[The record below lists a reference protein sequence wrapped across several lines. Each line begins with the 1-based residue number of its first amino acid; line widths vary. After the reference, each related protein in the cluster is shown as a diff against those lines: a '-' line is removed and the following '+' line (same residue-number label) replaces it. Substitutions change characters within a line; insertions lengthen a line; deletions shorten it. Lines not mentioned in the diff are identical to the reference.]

1 MIVGRLASNKIG
13 YRRLFAVFAL
23 FGFIMLAPACKDET
37 AEPQHKCPTA
47 KNLTISV
54 IKENCKNLDV
64 QNSVLK
70 GTIIESQDVKNYT
83 YLNLKDSTGQIW
95 AAIPTTQVETGKEIE
110 ISNIIVMQDFQSK
123 TLNKTFDI
131 ILFAVPSGGSR
142 VCSVPP
148 GGMSPGM
155 EMPPGNMP
163 PGTEM
168 SPGMMSEMP
177 PGMMPG
183 GMPHGSKPAEGMGTV
198 QPKTISQEIKVSKAT
213 GEDAYAIEEI
223 YAKKKELAQKPVRV
237 RAKVVKFLPEIMGKN
252 WIHIQDG
259 TGSAE
264 NNNYDITVSTLETAA
279 VGDEVI
285 VNGTLGADKD
295 FGFGCAFA
303 LIIEDATI
311 KKVK

>member
-1 MIVGRLASNKIG
+1 MIVGRLASNKIERLANS
-13 YRRLFAVFAL
+13 YMRLFAVFAL

-37 AEPQHKCPTA
+37 TEPQHKLPIA
-47 KNLTISV
+47 KKVTIAD
-54 IKENCKNLDV
+54 IKGNSKNLDN

-70 GTIIESQDVKNYT
+70 GTVIESQDVKNYT

-95 AAIPTTQVETGKEIE
+95 AAIPKTQVETGKEIE
-110 ISNIIVMQDFQSK
+110 IANIIVMQDFQSK

-131 ILFAVPSGGSR
+131 ILFAEPSGGSR
-142 VCSVPP
+142 VCSMPP
-148 GGMSPGM
+148 GGM
-155 EMPPGNMP
+155 PPGDMP

-168 SPGMMSEMP
+168 PPGMMSEMP

-183 GMPHGSKPAEGMGTV
+183 GMPHGSKPAEGMGAV
-198 QPKTISQEIKVSKAT
+198 QPKTISHDIKVSKAT

-223 YAKKKELAQKPVRV
+223 YAKNKDLAQKLVRV

-259 TGSAE
+259 TGSAD

-285 VNGTLGADKD
+285 VNGTLGVDKD

>member
-1 MIVGRLASNKIG
+1 MIVGRLASNKIE
-13 YRRLFAVFAL
+13 RLANSYMRIFAVFAL

-37 AEPQHKCPTA
+37 TEPQHKLPIA
-47 KNLTISV
+47 KKVTIAD
-54 IKENCKNLDV
+54 IKGNSKNLDN

-70 GTIIESQDVKNYT
+70 GTVIESQDVKNYT

-95 AAIPTTQVETGKEIE
+95 AAIPKTQVETGKEIE

-142 VCSVPP
+142 VCSMPQ
-148 GGMSPGM
+148 GG
-155 EMPPGNMP
+155 MP

-168 SPGMMSEMP
+168 PPGDMPPGTEMP

-183 GMPHGSKPAEGMGTV
+183 GMPRGSMPAEGMGAV

-223 YAKKKELAQKPVRV
+223 YAKKKDLAQKPVRV
-237 RAKVVKFLPEIMGKN
+237 RAKVVKFLPAIMGKN

-264 NNNYDITVSTLETAA
+264 NNNYDITVSALETAA

-285 VNGTLGADKD
+285 VNGTLGVDKD

-303 LIIEDATI
+303 LIIEDAAI

>member
-1 MIVGRLASNKIG
+1 MIVGRLDSNKIG
-13 YRRLFAVFAL
+13 YMRFFAVFAL
-23 FGFIMLAPACKDET
+23 FGFIILAPACKDET
-37 AEPQHKCPTA
+37 TEPQHKCPTA
-47 KNLTISV
+47 KNITIAD
-54 IKENCKNLDV
+54 IKGNSKNLDV
-64 QNSVLK
+64 QNCVLK
-70 GTIIESQDVKNYT
+70 GTVIESQDVKNYT

-95 AAIPTTQVETGKEIE
+95 AAIPKTQVETGKEIE
-110 ISNIIVMQDFQSK
+110 ISNIIVMQDFESK

-131 ILFAVPSGGSR
+131 ILFAVTGGGR
-142 VCSVPP
+142 VCSMPP
-148 GGMSPGM
+148 GGMPPGM
-155 EMPPGNMP
+155 EMP
-163 PGTEM
+163 
-168 SPGMMSEMP
+168 PGMMSEMP
-177 PGMMPG
+177 PGDMPPGTEMPPGMMPS
-183 GMPHGSKPAEGMGTV
+183 GMPHGSMPAEGMGAV
-198 QPKTISQEIKVSKAT
+198 QPKTISQDIKVSKAT

-223 YAKKKELAQKPVRV
+223 YAKKKDLAQKPVGV

-285 VNGTLGADKD
+285 VNGTLGVDKD

>member
-13 YRRLFAVFAL
+13 YMRLFALFAL

-37 AEPQHKCPTA
+37 TEPQHKCPTA
-47 KNLTISV
+47 KKITIAD
-54 IKENCKNLDV
+54 IKGNSKNLDN

-70 GTIIESQDVKNYT
+70 GTVIESQDVKNYT

-95 AAIPTTQVETGKEIE
+95 AAIPKTPVETGKEIE

-142 VCSVPP
+142 VGSMPP
-148 GGMSPGM
+148 GGMPPGM
-155 EMPPGNMP
+155 EMPPGDMP

-168 SPGMMSEMP
+168 PPGMMSEMP

-183 GMPHGSKPAEGMGTV
+183 GMPRGSMPAEGMGAV

-223 YAKKKELAQKPVRV
+223 YAKKKDLAQKPVRV

-279 VGDEVI
+279 V
-285 VNGTLGADKD
+285 
-295 FGFGCAFA
+295 
-303 LIIEDATI
+303 
-311 KKVK
+311 